1 MKALSKLK
9 IGLALGGGGA
19 RGAAHIGV
27 LKVLHNNDI
36 IPDVIGGTS
45 AGALIG
51 AMYAATQDP
60 EWVDKRFK
68 EFLNSE
74 PYKEMGVDRLQSDQ
88 NPESVIG
95 QVTKFVQNKLVFA
108 MALTRTSIIN
118 KDRLTKAF
126 DYLIP
131 VKTFEE
137 LMIPLNVYTTD
148 LQSGETICYSS
159 GDLIDA
165 VTQSGSIPGFVEP
178 TTSEDK
184 LIVDAGVSAPLP
196 VCELKDKADYI
207 IGIDISRGAPKE
219 PMKKVNIIEIINRA
233 ERITSQYYTNLL
245 SQRADFLIRP
255 DVLGLHWSAFN
266 KYDLLVENGTDAAE
280 DKIIDLKDA
289 IKYRKSLRYRLFH
302 LSSN

>member
-1 MKALSKLK
+1 MSKLK

-27 LKVLHNNDI
+27 LKVLHKNGI
-36 IPDVIGGTS
+36 VPDVIGGTS
-45 AGALIG
+45 AGAAIG

-60 EWVDKRFK
+60 DWMDNRFR
-68 EFLNSE
+68 EFMSSE
-74 PYKEMGVDRLQSDQ
+74 VYKELGVERLQSDQ
-88 NPESVIG
+88 SPESVIG
-95 QVTKFVQNKLVFA
+95 QVAKFVQNKLVVA
-108 MALTRTSIIN
+108 IALTRSSII
-118 KDRLTKAF
+118 KKERLENAF

-137 LMIPLNVYTTD
+137 LKIPLNVYATD
-148 LQSGETICYSS
+148 LQFGETICYNS

-178 TTSEDK
+178 TENNDK

-196 VCELKDKADYI
+196 VRELEDKADFI
-207 IGIDISRGAPKE
+207 IGVDISRGAPKK
-219 PMKKVNIIEIINRA
+219 PIKKVNIVEIITRA
-233 ERITSQYYTNLL
+233 ERITSQYYTDML
-245 SQRADFLIRP
+245 SEKSDFLIRP
-255 DVLGLHWSAFN
+255 DVLGLHWSEFN
-266 KYDLLVENGTDAAE
+266 KYDILLENGITATTE
-280 DKIIDLKDA
+280 RIEELKKL

>member
-1 MKALSKLK
+1 MSKLK

-27 LKVLHNNDI
+27 LKVLHKNGI
-36 IPDVIGGTS
+36 VPDVIGGTS
-45 AGALIG
+45 AGAAIG

-60 EWVDKRFK
+60 DWMDNRFR
-68 EFLNSE
+68 EFMSSE
-74 PYKEMGVDRLQSDQ
+74 VYKELGVERLQSDQ
-88 NPESVIG
+88 SPESVIG
-95 QVTKFVQNKLVFA
+95 QVAKFVQNKLVVA
-108 MALTRTSIIN
+108 IALTRSSII
-118 KDRLTKAF
+118 KKERLKNAF

-137 LMIPLNVYTTD
+137 LKIPLNVYATD
-148 LQSGETICYSS
+148 LQFGETICYNS

-178 TTSEDK
+178 TENNDK

-196 VCELKDKADYI
+196 VRELEDKADFI
-207 IGIDISRGAPKE
+207 IGVDISRGAPKK
-219 PMKKVNIIEIINRA
+219 PIKKVNIVEIITRA
-233 ERITSQYYTNLL
+233 ERITSQYYTDML
-245 SQRADFLIRP
+245 SEKSDFLIRP
-255 DVLGLHWSAFN
+255 DVLGLHWSEFN
-266 KYDLLVENGTDAAE
+266 KYDILLENGITATTE
-280 DKIIDLKDA
+280 RIEELKKL

>member
-1 MKALSKLK
+1 LSKLK

-27 LKVLHNNDI
+27 LQVLHNNGVV
-36 IPDVIGGTS
+36 PDVIGGTS

-60 EWVDKRFK
+60 EWVDKRFR
-68 EFLNSE
+68 EFLSSE
-74 PYKEMGVDRLQSDQ
+74 AYEEMGVSRLQSDQ

-95 QVTKFVQNKLVFA
+95 QVTKFVQNRLVFA
-108 MALTRTSIIN
+108 MALTRTSIIK
-118 KDRLTKAF
+118 KDRLAKAF

-137 LMIPLNVYTTD
+137 LKIPLNVYATD
-148 LQSGETICYSS
+148 LHSGETICYNS

-178 TTSEDK
+178 TVDDEK

-196 VCELKDKADYI
+196 VCEMKNKADYI
-207 IGIDISRGAPKE
+207 IGVDISRGAPKE
-219 PMKKVNIIEIINRA
+219 PMKKVNIIEIITRS

-245 SQRADFLIRP
+245 SKRADFLIRP

-266 KYDLLVENGTDAAE
+266 KYDVLVENGIQAAE
-280 DKIIDLKDA
+280 DKISDLKSA
-289 IKYRKSLRYRLFH
+289 IKYRKSLRYRLLH

>member
-1 MKALSKLK
+1 MSKLK

-27 LKVLHNNDI
+27 LKVLHNNGI

-45 AGALIG
+45 AGAVIG

-60 EWVDKRFK
+60 DWIDKRFK
-68 EFLNSE
+68 EFMSSDVYTEL
-74 PYKEMGVDRLQSDQ
+74 GVERLQSDQ
-88 NPESVIG
+88 NPDSVIG
-95 QVTKFVQNKLVFA
+95 QVAKFVQNRVVIA
-108 MALTRTSIIN
+108 RALTRTSIIK
-118 KDRLTKAF
+118 KDRLVKAF

-131 VKTFEE
+131 VKTFKE
-137 LMIPLNVYTTD
+137 LKIQLNVYATD
-148 LQSGETICYSS
+148 LQAGETICYNS

-178 TTSEDK
+178 TEQKDK

-196 VCELKDKADYI
+196 VRELKNKANFV
-207 IGIDISRGAPKE
+207 IGVDISRGAPTK
-219 PMKKVNIIEIINRA
+219 PLKKVNIIEIITRA
-233 ERITSQYYTNLL
+233 ERITSQYYTNML
-245 SQRADFLIRP
+245 SNESDFLIRP
-255 DVLGLHWSAFN
+255 DVLGLHWSEFN
-266 KYDLLVENGTDAAE
+266 RFEELVENGRIEAE
-280 DKIIDLKDA
+280 KKIEDLKKA

>member
-1 MKALSKLK
+1 MSKLK

-27 LKVLHNNDI
+27 LKVLHNNGV

-45 AGALIG
+45 AGAIVG
-51 AMYAATQDP
+51 AMYAATKDP
-60 EWVDKRFK
+60 EWIDKRFK
-68 EFLNSE
+68 EFLSSE
-74 PYKEMGVDRLQSDQ
+74 EYEELGVGRLQSDQ
-88 NPESVIG
+88 NPDSVIG
-95 QVTKFVQNKLVFA
+95 QATKFVQDKLVFA
-108 MALTRTSIIN
+108 IALTRSSII
-118 KDRLTKAF
+118 KKERLSRVI

-137 LMIPLNVYTTD
+137 LKIPFNVFATD
-148 LQSGETICYSS
+148 LHTGETICYNS

-165 VTQSGSIPGFVEP
+165 VTQSSSIPGFVEP
-178 TTSEDK
+178 TKHKNK

-196 VCELKDKADYI
+196 VRELKDEANFI
-207 IGIDISRGAPKE
+207 IGVDISRGAPKI
-219 PMKKVNIIEIINRA
+219 PMKKVNMIEIITRA
-233 ERITSQYYTNLL
+233 DRITSQYYTDML
-245 SQRADFLIRP
+245 SREAGFLIRP

-266 KYDLLVENGTDAAE
+266 KYDLLFENGIKAAN
-280 DKIIDLKDA
+280 DKIVELKGT

>member
-1 MKALSKLK
+1 MSKLK

-27 LKVLHNNDI
+27 LKILHNNGV

-51 AMYAATQDP
+51 AMYAATIDP
-60 EWVDKRFK
+60 DWVDQRFK
-68 EFLNSE
+68 EFLSSDAYE
-74 PYKEMGVDRLQSDQ
+74 EMGVSRLQSDQ

-95 QVTKFVQNKLVFA
+95 QVTKFVQDRLVFA
-108 MALTRTSIIN
+108 MALTRTSIIK

-137 LMIPLNVYTTD
+137 LKIPLNVYATD
-148 LQSGETICYSS
+148 LQSGETICYNS

-178 TTSEDK
+178 TEQNEK

-196 VCELKDKADYI
+196 VTELKDKANFI
-207 IGIDISRGAPKE
+207 IGVDISRGAPKE
-219 PMKKVNIIEIINRA
+219 PMKKVNIIEIITRS
-233 ERITSQYYTNLL
+233 ERITSQYYTNML
-245 SQRADFLIRP
+245 SDEADFIIRP

-266 KYDLLVENGTDAAE
+266 KYDILVENGKVVATE
-280 DKIIDLKDA
+280 KIVELKAA
-289 IKYRKSLRYRLFH
+289 IKYRKSWRYRLFH

>member
-118 KDRLTKAF
+118 KNRLTKAF

-137 LMIPLNVYTTD
+137 LMIPLNVYATD

-178 TTSEDK
+178 TEQGDK

-196 VCELKDKADYI
+196 VCELKDKANLI
-207 IGIDISRGAPKE
+207 IGVDISRGAPKE
-219 PMKKVNIIEIINRA
+219 PMKKVNIIEIITRA
-233 ERITSQYYTNLL
+233 DRITSQYYTNLL
-245 SQRADFLIRP
+245 AKRSDFIIRP
-255 DVLGLHWSAFN
+255 NVLGLHWSAFN
-266 KYDLLVENGTDAAE
+266 KYDILVENGVKAAK
-280 DKIIDLKDA
+280 DRIVKLKHL
-289 IKYRKSLRYRLFH
+289 IRYRKSLRYRLSH

>member
-1 MKALSKLK
+1 MSKLK

-19 RGAAHIGV
+19 RGAAHIGI
-27 LKVLHNNDI
+27 LKVLHNNGI

-68 EFLNSE
+68 EFLNSIE
-74 PYKEMGVDRLQSDQ
+74 YKEMGISRLQSDQ

-95 QVTKFVQNKLVFA
+95 QVTKFVQARLVFA
-108 MALTRTSIIN
+108 TALTRTSII
-118 KDRLTKAF
+118 KKGRLVKAF

-137 LMIPLNVYTTD
+137 LKIPLNVYATE
-148 LQSGETICYSS
+148 LHSGETICYNS

-165 VTQSGSIPGFVEP
+165 VTQSSSIPGFVEP
-178 TTSEDK
+178 TVQKDK

-196 VCELKDKADYI
+196 VRELREKANFVI
-207 IGIDISRGAPKE
+207 CIDISRGAPTKPLE
-219 PMKKVNIIEIINRA
+219 KVNIIEIITRA
-233 ERITSQYYTNLL
+233 ERITSQYYIDML
-245 SQRADFLIRP
+245 SNESDFLIRP

-266 KYDLLVENGTDAAE
+266 NYDILVGNGMDAASE
-280 DKIIDLKDA
+280 KIVDLKKM

>member
-1 MKALSKLK
+1 MSKLK

-27 LKVLHNNDI
+27 LKVLHKNGI
-36 IPDVIGGTS
+36 VPDVIGGTS
-45 AGALIG
+45 AGAAIG

-60 EWVDKRFK
+60 DWMDNRFR
-68 EFLNSE
+68 EFMSSDV
-74 PYKEMGVDRLQSDQ
+74 YKDLGVERLQSDQ
-88 NPESVIG
+88 SPESVIG
-95 QVTKFVQNKLVFA
+95 QVAKFVQNKLVVA
-108 MALTRTSIIN
+108 IALTRSSII
-118 KDRLTKAF
+118 KKERLENAF

-137 LMIPLNVYTTD
+137 LKIPLNVYATD
-148 LQSGETICYSS
+148 LQFGETICYNS

-178 TTSEDK
+178 TENNDN

-196 VCELKDKADYI
+196 VRELKDKVDFI
-207 IGIDISRGAPKE
+207 ISVDISRGAPKK
-219 PMKKVNIIEIINRA
+219 PIKKVNIVEIITRA
-233 ERITSQYYTNLL
+233 ERITSQYYTDML
-245 SQRADFLIRP
+245 SEKSDFLIRP
-255 DVLGLHWSAFN
+255 DVLGLHWSEFN
-266 KYDLLVENGTDAAE
+266 KYDILLENGITATTE
-280 DKIIDLKDA
+280 RIEELKKL

>member
-1 MKALSKLK
+1 MSKIK

-19 RGAAHIGV
+19 RGAAHVGV
-27 LKVLHNNDI
+27 LKVLHENGI

-51 AMYAATQDP
+51 AMYAATKDP
-60 EWVDKRFK
+60 EWINKRFK
-68 EFLNSE
+68 EFLSSE
-74 PYKEMGVDRLQSDQ
+74 AYEEMGVSRLQSDQ

-95 QVTKFVQNKLVFA
+95 QVTKFVQNRLVFA
-108 MALTRTSIIN
+108 MALTRTSIIK

-137 LMIPLNVYTTD
+137 LKIPLNVYATD
-148 LQSGETICYSS
+148 LHSGETICYNS

-280 DKIIDLKDA
+280 DKIIDLKNA
-289 IKYRKSLRYRLFH
+289 IKYHKSLRYRLFH